1 MPTDA
6 RLALLAL
13 LQRHRFALLLAAQL
27 SLLITVPLVQILGWG
42 LPPIAVR
49 LIISV
54 PFIALVASTLV
65 AVSDSPH
72 ARLVAWVLAVPTILL
87 EVLDVA
93 HSNSAIHTA
102 SHIFTVVF
110 LGVVITAI
118 LRFIFRTD
126 RVNSDVIFA
135 SLCIYVMLGT
145 LWAYLYAFIESVVP
159 GSFWY
164 VASDSTPELPLDIG
178 GLQSITAFYF
188 SFVTMTTLG
197 YGDMYPVSSIAKM
210 TASLQ
215 AIVGQ
220 LYLTVLV
227 ARLVGLQIAH
237 SAAEREE
244 RRNKR

>member
-1 MPTDA
+1 MPTA
-6 RLALLAL
+6 SRHALIAL
-13 LQRHRFALLLAAQL
+13 VQRHRFAVLLATQL
-27 SLLITVPLVQILGWG
+27 TLLITVPFVQMLGWG

-49 LIISV
+49 LIIGV
-54 PFIALVASTLV
+54 PFVALVASTLV
-65 AVSDSPH
+65 AVSDS
-72 ARLVAWVLAVPTILL
+72 RRMRMVALLLAVPTILL

-93 HSNSAIHTA
+93 HSGKGIHTA
-102 SHIFTVVF
+102 NHIFTVLF
-110 LGVVITAI
+110 LGVVIAAI
-118 LRFIFRTD
+118 LRFIFRSD

-135 SLCIYVMLGT
+135 SLCVYVMLGT

-159 GSFWY
+159 GSFCY
-164 VASDSTPELPLDIG
+164 TATHLIHEPPLDIG

-227 ARLVGLQIAH
+227 ARLVGLHIAH
-237 SAAEREE
+237 SAAEREKQ
-244 RRNKR
+244 RNK